1 MPERSPPQV
10 GMGLRRYVAY
20 ALSRKSSIHC
30 GSFLCA
36 EISRTTSSS
45 RPARVLKIGVSGLL
59 KPYLYSPMSTCAVS
73 GAISDLLLRGNAR
86 VAALLELERE
96 LGSART
102 HDAPIHEDVHVVGP
116 DVVEDALVVR
126 DHEHAQLG
134 AGQRVD
140 ALGDDLQ
147 RVDVEAGVGL
157 VEYRELGLEHRHLQD
172 LEALLLA
179 AREAVVEIAAG
190 ERLVDLQHLQ
200 RSAELVAELLR
211 GDRVVG
217 AVGPALAVGV
227 DGLPEEA
234 RDGHA
239 GHGVGVL
246 EGQEHAEA
254 RAL

>member
-10 GMGLRRYVAY
+10 GMGLRRYVAH

-45 RPARVLKIGVSGLL
+45 RPARVLKMGVSGLL
-59 KPYLYSPMSTCAVS
+59 KPYLYSPMSTCEVS
-73 GAISDLLLRGNAR
+73 GAMSDLLLRGHAR

-102 HDAPIHEDVHVVGP
+102 HDAAIHEDVHVVGP

-126 DHEHAQLG
+126 DHEHAEIR
-134 AGQRVD
+134 AGQRVH
-140 ALGDDLQ
+140 ALRDDPQ

-157 VEYRELGLEHRHLQD
+157 VEDRELGLQHRHLED

-179 AREAVVEIAAG
+179 AREPVVEVAAR
-190 ERLVDLQHLQ
+190 ERLVDLEQLQ
-200 RSAELVAELLR
+200 RGAELVAELLC
-211 GDRVVG
+211 GDRVVD
-217 AVGPALAVGV
+217 AVGAAL
-227 DGLPEEA
+227 
-234 RDGHA
+234 
-239 GHGVGVL
+239 
-246 EGQEHAEA
+246 
-254 RAL
+254 